1 MKKPLYVLDAFAII
15 FRSYYAFI
23 NNPMRGTDDKN
34 VSAIFGFFSTLF
46 KIFNTYSPEYFAVLM
61 DSRTPTFRHEMYN
74 EYKAN
79 RAKAPEELFEQVPV
93 IEELCEL
100 LNVPIIRADGFEADD
115 LMGTYARICEEE
127 GREIKIISG
136 DKDILQLVNDLVHV
150 LRPEKGGTYTE
161 MDEKEILNSW
171 GIRADQIIDYLSLVG
186 DSADN
191 IPGVKGIGGKG
202 AVKLLTDF
210 DTLDGIYENVDT
222 ITAKAQ
228 KRNLIEGKESAYFS
242 RELVV
247 IRKDCPCE
255 QKIENLTLDKL
266 NYEASVPV
274 FQRIGLKK
282 MASDAASKSGVE
294 LSEVVEETVAARA
307 GIYCGVVSEDHLDKW
322 VADVKAAGIFAFDCE
337 TDSLDSVSANP
348 VGFSIS
354 IKSEEACYIPVR
366 AEGVNC
372 IPEDIIKEKLRVIL
386 EDETIKIIGQNF
398 KYDMKVLKQW
408 GIYPRGLYFDTMIA
422 AWMIDSST
430 PSNMDYL
437 AEFYLNYKTVHFEDI
452 VEKGKTFDTVPIK
465 IAAHYAAEDADI
477 TFRLYEVLRTRLK
490 ELNMEKIF
498 NEVDIPF
505 INILTEM
512 ELAGIHI
519 DAGELEVYSVELTE
533 KLDAIEKEI
542 YYLCGKEFNIKSTK
556 QLQEVLFTDRKLTP
570 LKKTK
575 TGYSTDTNVL
585 SELAKEDPVPEKIL
599 IHRTLAKLKST
610 YVDALPRYIN
620 KNTGRIHTHFIQTGT
635 ETGRLSS
642 KDPNLQ
648 NIPVR
653 DENGRRIRSSFKASE
668 GHVFVSADY
677 SQIELVVL
685 AHLSGDKELTEAF
698 CSGEDVHSR
707 TAALIFNTD
716 AAEVTKEQRRIAKVI
731 NFGVMYGMSAF
742 RLSNELQIPRGDASA
757 FIKAYFEKYSG
768 IKAFIDSTIKK
779 AEETMVSETLF
790 GRIRHIHMINSRNK
804 MEKSAAERVAVNSRI
819 QGTAADIVKIGMI
832 RLFNELEKRGMQA
845 KILLQVHDECIL
857 EVPDG
862 EVDEIKSIVR
872 EALEGAAQ
880 LSVPLRVSIETA
892 KSWGDIH

>member
-23 NNPMRGTDDKN
+23 NNPMRGADDQN

-46 KIFNTYSPEYFAVLM
+46 KIFSTYKPEFFAVLM
-61 DSRTPTFRHEMYN
+61 DSRTPTFRHEMYK

-93 IEELCEL
+93 IEEICGL

-115 LMGTYARICEEE
+115 LMGTYARIAEEE

-150 LRPEKGGTYTE
+150 LRPEKGGTYTDMGE
-161 MDEKEILNSW
+161 EEILNSW

-186 DSADN
+186 DAADN
-191 IPGVKGIGGKG
+191 IPGVKGIGAKG
-202 AVKLLTDF
+202 AVKLLNQF
-210 DTLDGIYENVDT
+210 ETLEGLYENVES

-228 KRNLIEGKESAYFS
+228 KKNLIEGKENAFFS
-242 RELVV
+242 RELVI

-255 QKIENLTLDKL
+255 ENIEKLTLSGI
-266 NYEASVPV
+266 NYGASVSV
-274 FQRIGLKK
+274 FNRIGLKK
-282 MASDAASKSGVE
+282 MAADAAAKSGIE
-294 LSEVVEETVAARA
+294 LPAEEEKSSARA
-307 GIYCGVVSEDHLDKW
+307 GNYCGVVSEEHLDKW
-322 VADVKAAGIFAFDCE
+322 IADVKKAGLFAFDCE

-354 IKSEEACYIPVR
+354 ITSEEACYIPIK
-366 AEGVNC
+366 APEIDC
-372 IPEDIIKEKLRVIL
+372 IPEEIVREKLKVIL
-386 EDETIKIIGQNF
+386 EDKNIKIIGQNF
-398 KYDMKVLKQW
+398 KYDTKVLKQW

-437 AEFYLNYKTVHFEDI
+437 AEHYLGYKTVHFSDI
-452 VEKGKTFDTVPIK
+452 VEKGKTFDTVSIQK
-465 IAAHYAAEDADI
+465 AAHYAAEDADI
-477 TFRLYEVLRTRLK
+477 TFRLYEILSAKLK
-490 ELNMEKIF
+490 DLNMEKIF
-498 NEVDIPF
+498 NDVDIPL
-505 INILTEM
+505 IDILSEM

-519 DAGELEVYSVELTE
+519 DDGELAEYSIELSE
-533 KLDAIEKEI
+533 KLAALEKEI
-542 YYLCGKEFNIKSTK
+542 YFLCGKEFNIKSTK

-570 LKKTK
+570 VKKTK
-575 TGYSTDTNVL
+575 TGYSTDTSVL
-585 SELAKEDPVPEKIL
+585 KELAKEDPVPEKIL
-599 IHRTLAKLKST
+599 THRTLAKLKST
-610 YVDALPRYIN
+610 YVDALPRFIN
-620 KNTGRIHTHFIQTGT
+620 DNTGKIHTHFIQTGT
-635 ETGRLSS
+635 ETGRMSS

-653 DENGRRIRSSFKASE
+653 DENGRRIRSAFKASP

-685 AHLSGDKELTEAF
+685 AHLSGDKELSEAF
-698 CSGEDVHSR
+698 NSGEDVHGR
-707 TAALIFNTD
+707 TASLVFSVD
-716 AAEVTKEQRRIAKVI
+716 PAEVTKDQRRIAKVI

-742 RLSNELQIPRGDASA
+742 RLSNELKIPRGEASA

-768 IKAFIDSTIKK
+768 IRQFIDSTISK
-779 AEETMVSETLF
+779 AEETKLSETLF
-790 GRIRHIHMINSRNK
+790 GRIRHIHLINSRNK
-804 MEKSAAERVAVNSRI
+804 MEKKAAERIAVNSRI

-832 RLFNELEKRGMQA
+832 RLFEELQKRGLKS

-857 EVPDG
+857 EVPES
-862 EVDEIKSIVR
+862 EVEEIKTIVR

-892 KSWGDIH
+892 SSWGDIH

>member
-34 VSAIFGFFSTLF
+34 ISAVFGFFSTLF
-46 KIFNTYSPEYFAVLM
+46 KIFSTYKPEYFAVLM
-61 DSRTPTFRHEMYN
+61 DSRTPTFRHEMYK

-100 LNVPIIRADGFEADD
+100 LKVPIIRADGFEADD
-115 LMGTYARICEEE
+115 LMGTYARLAEED

-150 LRPEKGGTYTE
+150 LKPEKGGTYTE
-161 MDEKEILNSW
+161 MDENEILNSW

-202 AVKLLTDF
+202 AVKLLNQF
-210 DTLDGIYENVDT
+210 DTLDGLYKNVET

-228 KRNLIEGKESAYFS
+228 KKNLIEGKEKAYFS
-242 RELVV
+242 KELVI

-255 QKIENLTLDKL
+255 EDIEKLSVADLD
-266 NYEASVPV
+266 YGAAVPV
-274 FQRIGLKK
+274 FQRVGLKR
-282 MASDAASKSGVE
+282 MAADAASKSGTDVP
-294 LSEVVEETVAARA
+294 VEEEKNTARA
-307 GIYCGVVSEDHLDKW
+307 GSYCGVVSEEHLDKW
-322 VADVKAAGIFAFDCE
+322 VADVKAAGMFAFDCE
-337 TDSLDSVSANP
+337 TDSIDSVSANP
-348 VGFSIS
+348 VGFSIA
-354 IKSEEACYIPVR
+354 IKSEEACYIPLK
-366 AEGVNC
+366 APETEC
-372 IPEDIIKEKLRVIL
+372 IPEDIVREKLKEIL
-386 EDETIKIIGQNF
+386 EDEEIKIIGQNF
-398 KYDMKVLKQW
+398 KYDIKVLKQW

-437 AEFYLNYKTVHFEDI
+437 AETFLNYKTVHFNEF
-452 VEKGKTFDTVPIK
+452 VEKGKTFDTVPIQ

-477 TFRLYEVLRTRLK
+477 TFRLYEVLSAKLK

-498 NEVDIPF
+498 NDVDVPFVDI
-505 INILTEM
+505 LSEM
-512 ELAGIHI
+512 ELTGIYI
-519 DAGELEVYSVELTE
+519 DAEELAVYSVELTE
-533 KLDAIEKEI
+533 KLAAIEKEI
-542 YYLCGKEFNIKSTK
+542 YFLCGKEFNIKSTK

-570 LKKTK
+570 IKKTK
-575 TGYSTDTNVL
+575 TGYSTDTKVL
-585 SELAKEDPVPEKIL
+585 NELAKEDPVPEKIL

-610 YVDALPRYIN
+610 YVDALPKSIN
-620 KNTGRIHTHFIQTGT
+620 ENTGKIHTHFIQTGT
-635 ETGRLSS
+635 ETGRVSS

-653 DENGRRIRSSFKASE
+653 DENGRRIRKAFKASE

-698 CSGEDVHSR
+698 ISGEDVHSR
-707 TAALIFNTD
+707 TAALIFQVEP
-716 AAEVTKEQRRIAKVI
+716 AEVTKEQRRIAKVI

-742 RLSNELQIPRGDASA
+742 RLSNELQIPRGEASS

-768 IKAFIDSTIKK
+768 IKEFIDSTIGK
-779 AEETMVSETLF
+779 AEETQLSETLF
-790 GRIRHIHMINSRNK
+790 GRIRHIHLINSRNK
-804 MEKSAAERVAVNSRI
+804 MEKKAAERIAVNSRI

-832 RLFNELEKRGMQA
+832 RLFNALHMRGL
-845 KILLQVHDECIL
+845 KSRILLQVHDECIL
-857 EVPDG
+857 EVPVG
-862 EVDEIKSIVR
+862 EVDEIKEIVR
-872 EALEGAAQ
+872 EALEGAVQ

-892 KSWGDIH
+892 ESWGDIH

>member
-1 MKKPLYVLDAFAII
+1 MKKPLFVLDAFAII

-34 VSAIFGFFSTLF
+34 ISAVFGFFSTVF
-46 KIFNTYSPEYFAVLM
+46 KIFSIYKPEYFAVLM
-61 DSRTPTFRHEMYN
+61 DSRTPTFRHEMYK

-79 RAKAPEELFEQVPV
+79 RAKAPDELFEQVPI
-93 IEELCEL
+93 IEEICEL
-100 LNVPIIRADGFEADD
+100 LNLPIIRADGFEADD
-115 LMGTYARICEEE
+115 LMGTYARICGEE

-161 MDEKEILNSW
+161 MDENEILNSW

-191 IPGVKGIGGKG
+191 IPGVKGIGAKG
-202 AVKLLTDF
+202 AVKLLNDF
-210 DTLDGIYENVDT
+210 ETLDGLYENIEK

-228 KRNLIEGKESAYFS
+228 KKNLIEGKEKAYFS
-242 RELVV
+242 KELV
-247 IRKDCPCE
+247 IIKKDCPCE
-255 QKIENLTLDKL
+255 QDIEKL
-266 NYEASVPV
+266 SLGNINYSAVVPV

-282 MASDAASKSGVE
+282 MAADAAAKSGTTVP
-294 LSEVVEETVAARA
+294 VEEEKNTARS
-307 GIYCGVVSEDHLDKW
+307 GNYCGVVSVEHLDKW
-322 VADVKAAGIFAFDCE
+322 VANVKEAGLFAFDCE

-366 AEGVNC
+366 AEGVEC
-372 IPEDIIKEKLRVIL
+372 IPEDIIREKLRDIL
-386 EDETIKIIGQNF
+386 EDENIKIIGQNF
-398 KYDMKVLKQW
+398 KYDTKVLKQW
-408 GIYPRGLYFDTMIA
+408 GVYPRGLYFDTMIA
-422 AWMIDSST
+422 SWMIDSST

-437 AEFYLNYKTVHFEDI
+437 AEFYLNYQTVHFKDI
-452 VEKGKTFDTVPIK
+452 VEKGKTFDTVPIQ

-477 TFRLYEVLRTRLK
+477 TYRLYEVLKNKLK

-498 NEVDIPF
+498 NEIDVPF
-505 INILTEM
+505 IDILSEM

-519 DAGELEVYSVELTE
+519 DAGELAVYSIELTE
-533 KLDAIEKEI
+533 KLDALEKEI

-570 LKKTK
+570 GKKTK
-575 TGYSTDTNVL
+575 TGYSTDTTVL
-585 SELAKEDPVPEKIL
+585 QELAKEDPVPAKIL
-599 IHRTLAKLKST
+599 AHRTLAKLKST
-610 YVDALPRYIN
+610 YVDALPKFIN
-620 KNTGRIHTHFIQTGT
+620 EKTGRIHTHFIQTGT
-635 ETGRLSS
+635 ETGRISS

-653 DENGRRIRSSFKASE
+653 DENGRRIREAFKASK

-685 AHLSGDKELTEAF
+685 AHLSGDQELTDAF
-698 CSGEDVHSR
+698 ISGEDVHSR
-707 TAALIFNTD
+707 TAALIFQVD
-716 AAEVTKEQRRIAKVI
+716 PSEVSKEQRRIAKVI
-731 NFGVMYGMSAF
+731 NFGVMYGMSPF
-742 RLSNELQIPRGDASA
+742 RLSNELNIPRGEASS

-768 IKAFIDSTIKK
+768 IKEFIDGTIKK
-779 AEETMVSETLF
+779 AEETNISETLF
-790 GRIRHIHMINSRNK
+790 GRIRHIHLINSRNK
-804 MEKSAAERVAVNSRI
+804 MEKKGAERIAVNSRI

-832 RLFNELEKRGMQA
+832 RLFHALQARGLKA

-857 EVPDG
+857 EVPEN
-862 EVDEIKSIVR
+862 EVENIKVIVR
-872 EALEGAAQ
+872 EALEGAAK

-892 KSWGDIH
+892 KSWGEIH

>member
-23 NNPMRGTDDKN
+23 NNPMRGTDDQN
-34 VSAIFGFFSTLF
+34 VSAIFGFYSTLF
-46 KIFNTYSPEYFAVLM
+46 KIFSTYKPEYFAVLM
-61 DSRTPTFRHEMYN
+61 DSRTPTFRHEMYK

-93 IEELCEL
+93 IEEICEL
-100 LNVPIIRADGFEADD
+100 MNIAIIRADGFEADD
-115 LMGTYARICEEE
+115 LMGTYARIAEEE

-136 DKDILQLVNDLVHV
+136 DKDMLQLVSELVHV
-150 LRPEKGGTYTE
+150 LKPEKGGTYTE
-161 MDEKEILNSW
+161 MGKEDVLNSW

-186 DSADN
+186 DAADN

-202 AVKLLTDF
+202 AVKLLNQF
-210 DTLDGIYENVDT
+210 ETLEGLFENVEQ

-228 KRNLIEGKESAYFS
+228 KRNLIEGKEDAFFS
-242 RELVV
+242 RELVI

-255 QKIENLTLDKL
+255 EDIEKLTTANID
-266 NYEASVPV
+266 YGAAAPV

-282 MASDAASKSGVE
+282 MAADAAAKAGVE
-294 LSEVVEETVAARA
+294 VPVEEEKEAARA
-307 GIYCGVVSEDHLDKW
+307 GSYCGVVSADHLDKW
-322 VADVKAAGIFAFDCE
+322 VADVKAAGMFAFDCE

-354 IKSEEACYIPVR
+354 IKAEEACYIPLH
-366 AEGVNC
+366 APEIDC
-372 IPEDIIKEKLRVIL
+372 IAEDIVKEKLREIL
-386 EDETIKIIGQNF
+386 EDENIKIIGQNF
-398 KYDMKVLKQW
+398 KYDTKVLKQW
-408 GIYPRGLYFDTMIA
+408 GIYPKGLYFDTMIA

-437 AEFYLNYKTVHFEDI
+437 AEQYLNYKTVHFNEI

-477 TFRLYEVLRTRLK
+477 TFRLYEVLSPMLK
-490 ELNMEKIF
+490 ELKMENIF
-498 NEVDIPF
+498 NDIDVPF
-505 INILTEM
+505 INILSEM
-512 ELAGIHI
+512 ELAGISI
-519 DAGELEVYSVELTE
+519 DAEELSVYSVELAE
-533 KLDAIEKEI
+533 KLDIIEKEI
-542 YYLCGKEFNIKSTK
+542 FYLCGKEFNIKSTK

-570 LKKTK
+570 IKKTK
-575 TGYSTDTNVL
+575 TGYSTDTKVL

-620 KNTGRIHTHFIQTGT
+620 EKTGRIHTHFIQTGT
-635 ETGRLSS
+635 ETGRISS

-653 DENGRRIRSSFKASE
+653 DENGRRIRSAFKASP
-668 GHVFVSADY
+668 GHVFLSADY

-685 AHLSGDKELTEAF
+685 AHLSGDKELSEAF

-707 TAALIFNTD
+707 TAALIFTVD
-716 AAEVTKEQRRIAKVI
+716 PSEVTKDQRRIAKVI

-742 RLSNELQIPRGDASA
+742 RLSNELQIPRSDASA
-757 FIKAYFEKYSG
+757 FIKAYFEQYSG
-768 IKAFIDSTIKK
+768 IKSFIDSTIKK
-779 AEETMVSETLF
+779 AEETKLSETLF
-790 GRIRHIHMINSRNK
+790 GRIRHIHLINSRNK
-804 MEKSAAERVAVNSRI
+804 MEKKGAERVAVNSRI

-832 RLFNELEKRGMQA
+832 RLFKELQSRGLQS

-857 EVPDG
+857 EVPEN
-862 EVDEIKSIVR
+862 EVDSVKEIVR
-872 EALEGAAQ
+872 EALEGAVE

-892 KSWGDIH
+892 TSWGEIH